1 MVGNFSLEL
10 STRAKDARPIVSAMG
25 KDAADL
31 RYAPISLGLAFRFAW
46 RTLTR
51 RFGLFTAILL
61 TFVAAWVVLEVVVV
75 KGQQFGILLWAV
87 AHVAFLLFFAGLE
100 AGLVSVCLDLHDGGA
115 PTFASAFA
123 RLALAPKV
131 LAGQIIYLLLV
142 VVGLALL
149 VVPGIYLA
157 ARFWLFSFRLVEG
170 ESNLVAAFR
179 QSAALS
185 KEALG
190 QLSVLIIA
198 LDLLNLLGAAVLGLG
213 LFLTIPLSVL
223 MLSAVYRQL
232 IGSTT

>member
-1 MVGNFSLEL
+1 MLATSPAPTRTAI
-10 STRAKDARPIVSAMG
+10 STRA
-25 KDAADL
+25 
-31 RYAPISLGLAFRFAW
+31 AFRFAW
-46 RTLTR
+46 RTLTKR
-51 RFGLFTAILL
+51 IGLFAAILL

-157 ARFWLFSFRLVEG
+157 ARLGLFSFRLVEG
-170 ESNLVAAFR
+170 ESNLAAAFR

-185 KEALG
+185 KGALG
-190 QLSVLIIA
+190 QLSLLITA
-198 LDLLNLLGAAVLGLG
+198 LLLLNVLGAAVLGLG
-213 LFLTIPLSVL
+213 LFVTVPLSAL
-223 MLSAVYRQL
+223 MVASLYRQL
-232 IGSTT
+232 TSSPESMWLTRLTS